1 MSTNIGAKPA
11 PRAGSGSG
19 ADPHCTIDA
28 PEVAARR
35 APIGYPPRNRPP
47 RLLDRAVHFLSY
59 KFILSRRR
67 TQIVHAAGM
76 RLAVPPTVFHP
87 RYFLTSEFFAAFV
100 GALDLAGK
108 RVADIG
114 TGTGILALA
123 AARSGAASVL
133 AIDINP
139 RAALAAADNARTGGL
154 SGRVSSVC
162 GDLLASIKP
171 VAHFDVILSN
181 PPFFAGE
188 PRDLADRAW
197 HAGPGYRDIAALF
210 DQARLRLAPDG
221 SMYVVLSSHADLDLF
236 DLMITQ
242 AGFQMRLAAE
252 RSIVIE
258 TMRIYELRPCRSSK
272 DQNDTFL
279 CSP

>member
-1 MSTNIGAKPA
+1 MGATPA
-11 PRAGSGSG
+11 PRTGTTS
-19 ADPHCTIDA
+19 ADPRSAIDA
-28 PEVAARR
+28 TREVATLRSPR
-35 APIGYPPRNRPP
+35 GYLPSKRSA

-67 TQIVHAAGM
+67 TQIVRAAGM

-100 GALDLAGK
+100 SRLDLPGK
-108 RVADIG
+108 HVVDIG

-139 RAALAAADNARTGGL
+139 RAAHAAAENARASGL
-154 SGRVSSVC
+154 DMQVKSVCCDLLSSVKS
-162 GDLLASIKP
+162 G
-171 VAHFDVILSN
+171 AHFDVILSN

-197 HAGPGYRDIAALF
+197 HAGPGYRDIALLF
-210 DQARLRLAPDG
+210 DQARAHLAPGG
-221 SMYVVLSSHADLDLF
+221 SMYVVLSSHADLGLF
-236 DLMITQ
+236 DLMITR
-242 AGFQMRLAAE
+242 AGLEARLAAQ

-258 TMRIYELRPCRSSK
+258 TMKIYELRPRRSDK